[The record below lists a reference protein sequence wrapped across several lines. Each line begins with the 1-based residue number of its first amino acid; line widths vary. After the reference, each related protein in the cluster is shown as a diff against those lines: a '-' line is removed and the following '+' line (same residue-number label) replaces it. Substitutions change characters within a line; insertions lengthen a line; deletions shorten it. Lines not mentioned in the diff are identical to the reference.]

1 MEAGWGERN
10 FSNSSRMVGVE
21 IKELSAPVGEFY
33 RHISES
39 CTMFFSRGF
48 EEQEWVS
55 LNHAPLRGRGLGQ
68 MWRSINLR

>member
-1 MEAGWGERN
+1 M
-10 FSNSSRMVGVE
+10 E

-33 RHISES
+33 RHVSES

-55 LNHAPLRGRGLGQ
+55 VNLKFYSPPLEAEAWVRCGEA
-68 MWRSINLR
+68 SN